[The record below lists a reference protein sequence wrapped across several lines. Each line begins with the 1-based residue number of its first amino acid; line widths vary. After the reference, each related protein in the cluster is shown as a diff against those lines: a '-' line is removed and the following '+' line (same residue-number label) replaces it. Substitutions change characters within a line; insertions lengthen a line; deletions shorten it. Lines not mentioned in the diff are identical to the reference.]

1 MLELFG
7 QKTFQSFLGTGLI
20 IVQNLLSHYNK
31 HNRQKTIIMKSN
43 LYYTPIRNFSDSSL
57 TLSSLKRFSFVRFLS
72 KPAFK
77 WTLLSILIAML
88 LIFISTDDAKA
99 QCSVN
104 ITMNDSYGDGWNG
117 GYLTIYFDGISQGT
131 YSATGYGSTAS
142 LTIPSGSFMEVTYT
156 SGSWESENTYSIVI
170 GGSTVFSD
178 GTNPSTGTVYSYTC
192 LGGGSTCDYSVPYSG
207 NNSITA
213 SSGFICDEYG
223 WGTNYVNNANGYT
236 VINPVSAG
244 DMVSLT
250 FTNFELEGC
259 CDYVRVFD
267 GTGTGGTELWSGNG
281 TSLPPNVTSTTG
293 PLTIQF
299 TSDGSV
305 TYKGFRAE
313 ISNLGAPGDELINPI
328 SIGSLDSYGCGSSY
342 TTSINTTAF
351 SNTTG
356 NSSPDIFYSFSIS
369 NAGTV
374 NINTCTGSDF
384 DTYLRLY
391 DSGQNE
397 IYSNDDACGLQSEIE
412 ETLSAGTYYVCVE
425 GFSSSSG
432 TAGLELSL
440 INPQGDCIS
449 NPLAIGTLN
458 GNYDCGSTY
467 TEAVVTSNFTNTQDN
482 TSPDVFHS
490 FTLTSEALVNINT
503 CTGSNFDT
511 YLRLFDSGQSQI
523 YANDD
528 ACGVQSEIEE
538 TLPAG
543 TYYIQTE
550 GYSSNSGTAG
560 LEVYIVPESPIIS
573 GQPSDASICEGDNT
587 NLSIVSDCG
596 ACTCTYQWQEYNGS
610 WTDIGGAT
618 NDTYNASPTSTT
630 DYRCIV
636 TNGGLSTTSDV
647 ATVTVNPYPTNVNA
661 GSDLMVCS
669 GGSVQLNGSADGTSV
684 SFSWSPSASLDNA
697 NIANPNASPAAATTY
712 TMTASI
718 NGCSVQDDVYVDLYD
733 GTWTGIEDNNWHNP
747 NNWCNGIPS
756 STDDAVISSNATN
769 MPEIHF
775 ATANV
780 RNLTV
785 LSGASIEINS
795 DQILNIYGD
804 FINQGTLSMSNGNE
818 AIVMQG
824 NNININTN
832 GNAVNH
838 LHVQGSST
846 IVNIQNSFDINGELN
861 IQAGSLN
868 LGNHTIQVAGNITVD
883 GNLNAGTSTV
893 VLNGTSVQTLNTNGN
908 NAIFNNLT
916 VNNTTANLSEIVLDS
931 DLHISGHLELTE
943 GIIFTNIAAHKV
955 KLLDGASSSNGNAN
969 SFVDGEVEKTGT
981 TAFIYPVGDVANIG
995 GSDRGI
1001 WAPIET
1007 DACALSTISAN
1018 YYYENPPYDWWYHGG
1033 NMDASIDHVTDREY
1047 WDLSTNNATPAVS
1060 IYWTDNTDDLHSFG
1074 STSGEL
1080 TPAFLASN
1088 MTIAHYNTGLN
1099 KWEDMGASIP
1109 TGTIYFDDGV
1119 IKTTTAF
1126 SSYSP
1131 ITFASKNPTFTLPV
1145 ELITFN
1151 ANCYDDYVS
1160 INWTSASEINND
1172 YYLVERSEDGKN
1184 WESIA
1189 RVEGAGNS
1197 NTEIDYEVIDD
1208 NPLNGNNYYRLTQFD
1223 FDGKFETFKTVITTC
1238 DMEENELE
1246 IVVYPNPFKNELNLT
1261 AFNSDDSQSY
1271 TVRLLDI
1278 SGKLILEREIQ
1289 SVSNAFHIRLLPGD
1303 IKTGMYILEVLS
1315 ESEATRFKVQRM

>member
-1 MLELFG
+1 
-7 QKTFQSFLGTGLI
+7 
-20 IVQNLLSHYNK
+20 
-31 HNRQKTIIMKSN
+31 MKSN

-57 TLSSLKRFSFVRFLS
+57 TLRSLKRFSFVRFIS

-77 WTLLSILIAML
+77 WSFFSFLIAAL
-88 LIFISTDDAKA
+88 LIFLSLDDVKA
-99 QCSVN
+99 QCTHTISLY
-104 ITMNDSYGDGWNG
+104 DSYGDGWHGNNTLDVYVDG
-117 GYLTIYFDGISQGT
+117 VLTLNDITLASGSGPANYTFNAST
-131 YSATGYGSTAS
+131 GSTIQITYVSGSWANECYYDVIDENGVYLIDNYYPNTS
-142 LTIPSGSFMEVTYT
+142 GTFNTIANCNCTPSGDETSYGLNSWIGYTYT
-156 SGSWESENTYSIVI
+156 SNGSGAFNTYLGYVTEDETFNRDMGTGEIEGLVTTIPCNNRSDDFAIRYKMIRDFPAGYYIFTLGGDDGVRLSID
-170 GGSTVFSD
+170 GGSTWLISDWSDHSYRTNTSGSIFLD
-178 GTNPSTGTVYSYTC
+178 GTTNLIIEFYEDGGHAHVSFAYTFTPTEGDNINDPISLGTLTC
-192 LGGGSTCDYSVPYSG
+192 
-207 NNSITA
+207 NN
-213 SSGFICDEYG
+213 
-223 WGTNYVNNANGYT
+223 
-236 VINPVSAG
+236 VINE
-244 DMVSLT
+244 T
-250 FTNFELEGC
+250 FN
-259 CDYVRVFD
+259 
-267 GTGTGGTELWSGNG
+267 
-281 TSLPPNVTSTTG
+281 
-293 PLTIQF
+293 
-299 TSDGSV
+299 
-305 TYKGFRAE
+305 
-313 ISNLGAPGDELINPI
+313 
-328 SIGSLDSYGCGSSY
+328 
-342 TTSINTTAF
+342 
-351 SNTTG
+351 
-356 NSSPDIFYSFSIS
+356 
-369 NAGTV
+369 
-374 NINTCTGSDF
+374 
-384 DTYLRLY
+384 
-391 DSGQNE
+391 
-397 IYSNDDACGLQSEIE
+397 
-412 ETLSAGTYYVCVE
+412 
-425 GFSSSSG
+425 
-432 TAGLELSL
+432 
-440 INPQGDCIS
+440 
-449 NPLAIGTLN
+449 
-458 GNYDCGSTY
+458 
-467 TEAVVTSNFTNTQDN
+467 TSNFTNTQDN
-482 TSPDVFHS
+482 SSPDVFHS
-490 FTLTSEALVNINT
+490 FTLTSEALVSINT
-503 CTGSNFDT
+503 CTGSDFDT

-528 ACGVQSEIEE
+528 ACDLQSEIEE

-550 GYSSNSGTAG
+550 GYNSNSGTAG
-560 LEVYIVPESPIIS
+560 LEVYIVPESPVIS
-573 GQPSDASICEGDNT
+573 GQPSDASICEGDNI
-587 NLSIVSDCG
+587 NLSIVSNCG
-596 ACTCTYQWQEYNGS
+596 SCPCTYQWQVHNGS
-610 WTDIGGAT
+610 WNDIGGAT
-618 NDTYNASPTSTT
+618 SDTYNASPTSTT

-636 TNGGLSTTSDV
+636 TNGGLTSTSDV
-647 ATVTVNPYPTNVNA
+647 ATVTVSPYPTNVNA

-684 SFSWSPSASLDNA
+684 SFSWSPAASLDNA
-697 NIANPNASPAAATTY
+697 NIANPNTSPTSATTY

-747 NNWCNGIPS
+747 NNWCNGVPS
-756 STDDAVISSNATN
+756 STDDAVISTNATY

-775 ATANV
+775 VTANV

-785 LSGASIEINS
+785 LAGASLEINS
-795 DQILNIYGD
+795 DKTLNIYGD
-804 FINQGTLSMSNGNE
+804 FINQGTLSMANGNE

-846 IVNIQNSFDINGELN
+846 IVNIQNSFDVMGELN
-861 IQAGSLN
+861 VQEGNLN
-868 LGNHTIQVAGNITVD
+868 LGNHTMQVAGNITID
-883 GNLNAGTSTV
+883 GTLNAGTSTV

-908 NAIFNNLT
+908 NSIFNNLT
-916 VNNTTANLSEIVLDS
+916 INNTTANLSEVVLDS

-955 KLLDGASSSNGNAN
+955 KLLDGANSSNGNAN

-995 GSDRGI
+995 GSDRAI

-1007 DACALSTISAN
+1007 DACTLSTISAN
-1018 YYYENPPYDWWYHGG
+1018 YYYENPPYDWWYHSE

-1074 STSGEL
+1074 STSGEM

-1088 MTIAHYNTGLN
+1088 MTIAHYNTSLN
-1099 KWEDMGASIP
+1099 KWEDMGANIP

-1151 ANCYDDYVS
+1151 ANCYKDYVS

-1172 YYLVERSEDGKN
+1172 YYLIERSEDGKN

-1197 NTEIDYEVIDD
+1197 NTEIDYEVIDK

-1238 DMEENELE
+1238 DIEENELE
-1246 IVVYPNPFKNELNLT
+1246 IVIYPNPFKNELNVT
-1261 AFNSDDSQSY
+1261 AFNSNDSQSY

-1278 SGKLILEREIQ
+1278 SGKLILKREIQ

-1303 IKTGMYILEVLS
+1303 IKAGMYILEVLS
-1315 ESEATRFKVQRM
+1315 ESDTTRFKVQRM